1 VRPEF
6 PARVAAGATIV
17 VAGEGWGSGSSRE
30 HAVWA
35 LIGAGVKA
43 VIARSFAFIHKRN
56 LVNDAL
62 PYLVVDDPRFYEL
75 ADEGAEVSVDLAA
88 GQVSVAGQRFN
99 ARTTTPIIRALTAAG
114 GLVPAIQRYGTGV
127 FTRLAEGG
135 A

>member
-6 PARVAAGATIV
+6 AQRVKAGAAIV

-35 LIGAGVKA
+35 LLGAGVKA
-43 VIARSFAFIHKRN
+43 VVARSFAFIHRRN

-62 PYLVVDDPRFYEL
+62 PYLIVTDETFHGL
-75 ADEGAEVSVDLAA
+75 ADEGAVVTVDLTA
-88 GQVSVAGQRFN
+88 GTVVVAGQRFA
-99 ARTTTPIIRALTAAG
+99 ARATTPMIRALTAAG
-114 GLVPAIQRYGTGV
+114 GLVPAIQRHGRDV
-127 FTRLAEGG
+127 FTTLAGGG